1 VAGADLE
8 YPFRGLYQPMMSR
21 EKTRFR
27 GRRSRVRLL
36 SRGMV
41 RRTSVAV
48 TWGRGLPGLISRAF
62 GPWPVPT
69 PSVIIA
75 LTDVK
80 E

>member
-1 VAGADLE
+1 MV
-8 YPFRGLYQPMMSR
+8 SR
-21 EKTRFR
+21 I
-27 GRRSRVRLL
+27 V
-36 SRGMV
+36 
-41 RRTSVAV
+41 VAV

>member
-1 VAGADLE
+1 MLPGAKV
-8 YPFRGLYQPMMSR
+8 P
-21 EKTRFR
+21 
-27 GRRSRVRLL
+27 RSAPLP
-36 SRGMV
+36 RGMV
-41 RRTSVAV
+41 RRTAMAV
-48 TWGRGLPGLISRAF
+48 TWGRGLPGLIFRAF